1 MTTTKQTTDTTGWR
15 VKVQTGGGNGWS
27 GNALT
32 FRSEKGAEAYAAD
45 LAGRWTAVSGWRVIA
60 VDDEPPA
67 PGESTTVDWAEKNA
81 TRPDPDAPAWRVKL

>member
-15 VKVQTGGGNGWS
+15 VEVQTGGDSSWS

-60 VDDEPPA
+60 VADEPPA
-67 PGESTTVDWAEKNA
+67 PGESTTVDWAEQNA